1 MTPGSAG
8 SLIGSSLGDYKLIS
22 LLGAG
27 GMAEV
32 YRGRDVALGR
42 DVAVKVLPSTLAQD
56 TGYVERFR
64 DEARRVATLSHVNV
78 VPVYYYG
85 EERGLLYLVMP
96 ILRESLR
103 DRMDREGQLPPSD
116 AAKLVV
122 QIAAALDAAHAHG
135 IIHRDVKPE
144 NILLNHE
151 GKAHLTDFGI
161 ARELSF
167 LRESG
172 TNRTLAAS
180 GLPVGTPE
188 YMAPEQLRAGN
199 VDERSDIYSLGTVL
213 YELLTGNV
221 PHEGPTPYE
230 VAALV
235 LTAPVVPPSVHNP
248 AIWPELEQVV
258 MKALAKDAADRFPDA
273 RSFAMALRRA
283 VLQRDPNAPRLT
295 MPASRY
301 TLGPL
306 MPLPMPGTSPL
317 GAGMQ
322 AAGPY
327 ASLAGSGT
335 LVLDAP
341 TTPGSM
347 GGPPAWLPPGAGGAE
362 SFPARPQPVGGKKWL
377 VLSAV
382 LVLALVAALGTGGL
396 AILGN
401 LTGPGGI
408 TSPPVGNGIAG
419 GPANATANARATETV
434 GVTGGS
440 ATVTPLP
447 GSSSTPNPT
456 ATSVPP
462 PPLVLNPS
470 SRITLVTQ
478 HRGPCVGSQTINNPG
493 SASVSWQWQ
502 QPLPSGLEYS
512 INNQSYTTG
521 APTDPALAAGG
532 TDFLNVRFSCNT
544 GQTYPVTMTDSNGN
558 AYTFTMQTQSQQ

>member
-1 MTPGSAG
+1 
-8 SLIGSSLGDYKLIS
+8 
-22 LLGAG
+22 
-27 GMAEV
+27 
-32 YRGRDVALGR
+32 
-42 DVAVKVLPSTLAQD
+42 
-56 TGYVERFR
+56 
-64 DEARRVATLSHVNV
+64 
-78 VPVYYYG
+78 
-85 EERGLLYLVMP
+85 
-96 ILRESLR
+96 
-103 DRMDREGQLPPSD
+103 
-116 AAKLVV
+116 
-122 QIAAALDAAHAHG
+122 
-135 IIHRDVKPE
+135 
-144 NILLNHE
+144 
-151 GKAHLTDFGI
+151 
-161 ARELSF
+161 
-167 LRESG
+167 
-172 TNRTLAAS
+172 
-180 GLPVGTPE
+180 
-188 YMAPEQLRAGN
+188 
-199 VDERSDIYSLGTVL
+199 
-213 YELLTGNV
+213 
-221 PHEGPTPYE
+221 
-230 VAALV
+230 
-235 LTAPVVPPSVHNP
+235 
-248 AIWPELEQVV
+248 
-258 MKALAKDAADRFPDA
+258 
-273 RSFAMALRRA
+273 
-283 VLQRDPNAPRLT
+283 
-295 MPASRY
+295 
-301 TLGPL
+301 
-306 MPLPMPGTSPL
+306 GTSPL

>member
-306 MPLPMPGTSPL
+306 MPLPMPGTGPL
-317 GAGMQ
+317 SAGMP
-322 AAGPY
+322 AVGPY
-327 ASLAGSGT
+327 ASPAGSGT

-341 TTPGSM
+341 TTPGGL

-401 LTGPGGI
+401 LTSPGAI
-408 TSPPVGNGIAG
+408 TSPPVGNGLVG
-419 GPANATANARATETV
+419 GPANATASAGATETV
-434 GVTGGS
+434 GATGGS
-440 ATVTPLP
+440 ATVTPSA
-447 GSSSTPNPT
+447 GSNQNATPT

-462 PPLVLNPS
+462 TALVLTPS
-470 SRITLVTQ
+470 SQITLIKPK
-478 HRGPCVGSQTINNPG
+478 RGSCSGSQSIKNPG
-493 SASVSWQWQ
+493 SASVSWRWQ
-502 QPLPSGLEYS
+502 QPLPGGLQYS
-512 INNQSYTTG
+512 FNGQSYTTG
-521 APTDPALAAGG
+521 APNDPALAAGQ
-532 TDFLNVRFSCNT
+532 TDFLFVRFSCNT
-544 GQTYPVTMTDSNGN
+544 GQSYPVTMTDSNGN
-558 AYTFTMQTQSQQ
+558 TYAFTMQTQSQQ